1 MNVSQQSGVH
11 SEVLNIRNLY
21 LQVYAQ
27 TLPEDSD
34 KMFTELI
41 QSMER
46 RYAELKELIR
56 TEAKAEVGPAE
67 ESSWIKRSWN

>member
-1 MNVSQQSGVH
+1 M
-11 SEVLNIRNLY
+11 
-21 LQVYAQ
+21 QVYAQ

-67 ESSWIKRSWN
+67 ESSWIKRS